1 MPKEHKTKKVKA
13 EKDPNMLDT
22 NDVQGD
28 PCSLA
33 SNHLTNVDPNKHT
46 KR

>member
-1 MPKEHKTKKVKA
+1 MPKEPKTKKAKA
-13 EKDPNMLDT
+13 KMDPNMLDT

-28 PCSLA
+28 RCFLA
-33 SNHLTNVDPNKHT
+33 SNHLTGVDPNKHT